1 MKKNLVLMSAL
12 LLGSIVLTGCNQ
24 EIKKDDDIV
33 TPIKHHLIGFYVDN
47 VLYKTVQAEENKTIE
62 VTIEDPTKDG
72 YSFEGWKY
80 ENGEAFDIE
89 TTIITSSF
97 NVYAFFSKNS
107 DVDDPH
113 KGESELSVT
122 DTKDASKTYSLVVGW
137 YGKSETSGIDVT
149 LMQHIYKNIINYCY
163 SMEVEESVISNITVR
178 QYGNAD
184 TNVASLG
191 ELVNADSDV
200 DILLGVGANITT
212 KGLVT
217 TVDRADSITMG
228 ETTGRSVALVKEST
242 IGRDLFDFMKS
253 TDGQKIFTMDYHV
266 SYEVKTSFVVNFYV
280 GEKLYTSLNVAR
292 GEKINVDSVKDPT
305 GEEKFLYWVDS
316 EGNEFDFNT
325 LVKKDINLYAKFEQT
340 VDPHAGESE
349 LNVTDKKDASKT
361 YSLVI
366 GWYGKSATSGIDEAL
381 MQHIYKN
388 VLTYIDDESA
398 ETLSQISVRQYGDA
412 NTKVGPMGE
421 LVNADGDVDIFLGAG
436 VNITTSGGVT
446 TVART
451 DEVTMGSAT
460 GRVIGLLKETT
471 LSRKVFDFMSSTEG
485 QKIFTL
491 DYHYSK

>member
-1 MKKNLVLMSAL
+1 MRKNLVLMSAL

-97 NVYAFFSKNS
+97 NVYASFSKNS

-122 DTKDASKTYSLVVGW
+122 DTKDASKTYSLVV
-137 YGKSETSGIDVT
+137 
-149 LMQHIYKNIINYCY
+149 
-163 SMEVEESVISNITVR
+163 
-178 QYGNAD
+178 
-184 TNVASLG
+184 
-191 ELVNADSDV
+191 
-200 DILLGVGANITT
+200 
-212 KGLVT
+212 
-217 TVDRADSITMG
+217 
-228 ETTGRSVALVKEST
+228 
-242 IGRDLFDFMKS
+242 
-253 TDGQKIFTMDYHV
+253 
-266 SYEVKTSFVVNFYV
+266 
-280 GEKLYTSLNVAR
+280 
-292 GEKINVDSVKDPT
+292 
-305 GEEKFLYWVDS
+305 
-316 EGNEFDFNT
+316 
-325 LVKKDINLYAKFEQT
+325 
-340 VDPHAGESE
+340 
-349 LNVTDKKDASKT
+349 
-361 YSLVI
+361 